1 MEHFI
6 KEKIGDDN
14 VRLSDISEH
23 GPAYIEQA

>member
-6 KEKIGDDN
+6 KEKIGEDN

-23 GPAYIEQA
+23 GYAYIEQL